1 MAAGAAAALAW
12 YAAGYIMY
20 NSFSNWPFGIWPG
33 IFGSIVSLI
42 VILAVSAFTKPIDE
56 ETREIFYLE

>member
-1 MAAGAAAALAW
+1 
-12 YAAGYIMY
+12 MY